1 MTYDDETL
9 MAYADGELDAARRDE
24 ITAALGKD
32 PSLAQRVEAHR
43 ALRQRLSGAYSGV
56 LDGTVP
62 DSLRAA
68 ARGPTG
74 EAGSQTVA
82 GSASANGNVVRF
94 PTRAASAPVQS
105 WRAREWFAMAASL
118 VLGLFISWR
127 MFAPGAA
134 GLIDSSRG
142 ALVARGELARALDG
156 QLAADNGAGRS
167 VAIGLSFETRGGGY
181 CRSFALPASQTSGL
195 ACREN
200 GVWTIPATA
209 ASNAARSDMQQAAGS
224 IPPAI
229 LAAIEARIAGEPLD
243 AAAEADAARGG
254 WKTPAPE

>member
-1 MTYDDETL
+1 MNYDDETL
-9 MAYADGELDAARRDE
+9 MAYADGELDAARRTE
-24 ITAALGKD
+24 IAAAIEKD

-43 ALRQRLSGAYSGV
+43 ALRARLSGAYSAV

-62 DSLRAA
+62 DALRDA
-68 ARGPTG
+68 ARGP
-74 EAGSQTVA
+74 AAA
-82 GSASANGNVVRF
+82 GSAASNGNVVRF
-94 PTRAASAPVQS
+94 PKRAASAPAQP
-105 WRAREWFAMAASL
+105 WRAREWLAVAASL

-127 MFAPGAA
+127 VFAPDGA
-134 GLIDSSRG
+134 GLIDSSQG
-142 ALVARGELARALDG
+142 SLVARGKLARALDG
-156 QLAADNGAGRS
+156 QLAADNGADRA

-181 CRSFALPASQTSGL
+181 CRSFALPASQTTGL

-209 ASNAARSDMQQAAGS
+209 ASTSSRSDMMQAAGS

-243 AAAEADAARGG
+243 AAGEASAARAG
-254 WKTPAPE
+254 WKPATSK